1 MTNVSIEQATK
12 VQNELREILIKYN
25 NPEFGD
31 CIVDEI
37 CWLFGFPTTT
47 DVEPE
52 GDFVNDGRD
61 YQLLD
66 YVFHPFNTDE
76 GFTNIEVK
84 GFDDNLLGEIAGL
97 EIPDE
102 NDKEEVIKFEEILK
116 VWLKGENLL

>member
-31 CIVDEI
+31 YIVDEI
-37 CWLFGFPTTT
+37 CWLFGFPTTA

-52 GDFVNDGRD
+52 GDFVNDDRD
-61 YQLLD
+61 YQLLG
-66 YVFHPFNTDE
+66 YVFHPFTTDE

-84 GFDDNLLGEIAGL
+84 DFDDNLLGEIDGL

-102 NDKEEVIKFEEILK
+102 NDTEEVIKFEEVLK
-116 VWLKGENLL
+116 TWLKENEF

>member
-1 MTNVSIEQATK
+1 MKNVSIEQATK

-31 CIVDEI
+31 FIVDEI

-84 GFDDNLLGEIAGL
+84 DFNDNLLGEIAGL
-97 EIPDE
+97 GIPDE
-102 NDKEEVIKFEEILK
+102 DDKEAIIKFEEVLK
-116 VWLKGENLL
+116 TWLKGKYLI

>member
-1 MTNVSIEQATK
+1 MKNVSIEQATK

-25 NPEFGD
+25 NPEFED
-31 CIVDEI
+31 FIVDEI

-84 GFDDNLLGEIAGL
+84 DFEDNLLGEIAGL
-97 EIPDE
+97 GIPDE
-102 NDKEEVIKFEEILK
+102 DDKEAIIKFEEVLK
-116 VWLKGENLL
+116 TWLKGEHLI

>member
-1 MTNVSIEQATK
+1 MKNVSIEQATK

-52 GDFVNDGRD
+52 GDFVNDGND

-66 YVFHPFNTDE
+66 YVFHPFTTNE
-76 GFTNIEVK
+76 GFTYSNSRKPCSLDPLGQGWIEK
-84 GFDDNLLGEIAGL
+84 
-97 EIPDE
+97 
-102 NDKEEVIKFEEILK
+102 K
-116 VWLKGENLL
+116 

>member
-1 MTNVSIEQATK
+1 MKNVSIEQATK

-52 GDFVNDGRD
+52 GDF
-61 YQLLD
+61 
-66 YVFHPFNTDE
+66 E
-76 GFTNIEVK
+76 
-84 GFDDNLLGEIAGL
+84 DNLLLEIAGL

-102 NDKEEVIKFEEILK
+102 DDKEEVIKFEEVLK
-116 VWLKGENLL
+116 TLLKGNEF